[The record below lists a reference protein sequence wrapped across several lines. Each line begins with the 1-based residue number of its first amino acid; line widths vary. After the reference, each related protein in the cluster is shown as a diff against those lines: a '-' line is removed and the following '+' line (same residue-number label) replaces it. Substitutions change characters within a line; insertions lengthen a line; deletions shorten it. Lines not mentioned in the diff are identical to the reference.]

1 MFLGITMKNKSQK
14 GQNVTSHV
22 TSPASSLS
30 VAQLTERQKSVVS
43 RLFETGQKIVL
54 DDVLKDALENVLK
67 DVPKDV
73 LENALENVLETS
85 ASLAAYFKVNER
97 TIRRDLSTLQA
108 KRIICHIGPDKGGRW
123 IILVSHK

>member
-1 MFLGITMKNKSQK
+1 MIVLNSCCESI
-14 GQNVTSHV
+14 
-22 TSPASSLS
+22 
-30 VAQLTERQKSVVS
+30 VS

-67 DVPKDV
+67 DVQKDV

>member
-1 MFLGITMKNKSQK
+1 MRQCSSVAAWQIYGIRKPCGITFLSKILFLSRQK
-14 GQNVTSHV
+14 GI
-22 TSPASSLS
+22 
-30 VAQLTERQKSVVS
+30 VS

-67 DVPKDV
+67 SVPKDV
-73 LENALENVLETS
+73 LDNALENVLETS
-85 ASLAAYFKVNER
+85 VSLAAYFKVNER

-123 IILVSHK
+123 IILVRNK